1 MGLITSYFSFKYM
14 AVFLPAVI
22 GLYLIPSR
30 RFRRLVLLL
39 SGYCFFWAVSGKL
52 LVYLL
57 LSTLSIHHIG
67 LWLENINGECERLRS
82 DSPKEQRKEI
92 KSRYVRKQR
101 CVVAFGVI
109 LHIGI
114 LLFLK
119 YSPFSYKYQFSF

>member
-67 LWLENINGECERLRS
+67 LWLENING
-82 DSPKEQRKEI
+82 
-92 KSRYVRKQR
+92 
-101 CVVAFGVI
+101 
-109 LHIGI
+109 
-114 LLFLK
+114 
-119 YSPFSYKYQFSF
+119 